1 MALQGN
7 NLLVGNG
14 KNNVLLFWLNGMGAG
29 KHTKGGQDALLWRK
43 IKTRHPQALPS
54 CTHQPNARMNVA
66 ADNGHVLI
74 CCFRF
79 VHKPQPVFLPLAA
92 ALYVGLRVPVWWQH
106 IVVAFYQQYVQLRY
120 ILPPAG
126 KPFMF
131 FVGMAVKKIAHYQQP
146 LRLEMLQQGKQPHE
160 VLLQYFLR
168 HGNAMLAKMAA
179 LAQVQIAGN
188 EGLGV
193 FPKHHLIAMQPKALI
208 VPNVL
213 PYHRGA
219 KKRNIKSIRCVLF
232 AMASTS

>member
-1 MALQGN
+1 MALQRN
-7 NLLVGNG
+7 DLLVGNG
-14 KNNVLLFWLNGMGAG
+14 KNNVLLFWLNRVGAG
-29 KHTKGGQDALLWRK
+29 EHTKGGQNALLWRK

-66 ADNGHVLI
+66 TDDGNLLLSV
-74 CCFRF
+74 FWF
-79 VHKPQPVFLPLAA
+79 VHKSESVFLPLAA
-92 ALYVGLRVPVWWQH
+92 ALYVGLRVPVLGQH

-146 LRLEMLQQGKQPHE
+146 LRLKMLQQGKQPHE
-160 VLLQYFLR
+160 VLLQHFLWY
-168 HGNAMLAKMAA
+168 GNAMLAKMAA

-193 FPKHHLIAMQPKALI
+193 FPKHHFIAMQPKALI

-219 KKRNIKSIRCVLF
+219 KKRNWK
-232 AMASTS
+232 